1 MRKIIVDGVALAL
14 YAVVSLPTLT
24 GVTAHEWLGLA
35 VLVVLFV
42 HGVQHYDFVAAV
54 LRPARSSGS
63 SRNAAAAEV
72 ANADGA
78 TGARAVGVAEA
89 AGDRGA
95 QSADD
100 RTLRFAR
107 PRRAGAWA
115 RLVLD
120 ATLLLALVV
129 VVLSGLMES
138 GAILPAL
145 GWDAEGYFFWAPL
158 HAAAAKVL
166 LALIVVH
173 LALDGAAAW
182 RLIARARATSPERDG
197 GAPDECEAA

>member
-89 AGDRGA
+89 AGDRGV

-100 RTLRFAR
+100 RT
-107 PRRAGAWA
+107 
-115 RLVLD
+115 
-120 ATLLLALVV
+120 
-129 VVLSGLMES
+129 
-138 GAILPAL
+138 
-145 GWDAEGYFFWAPL
+145 
-158 HAAAAKVL
+158 
-166 LALIVVH
+166 
-173 LALDGAAAW
+173 
-182 RLIARARATSPERDG
+182 
-197 GAPDECEAA
+197 

>member
-1 MRKIIVDGVALAL
+1 M
-14 YAVVSLPTLT
+14 
-24 GVTAHEWLGLA
+24 
-35 VLVVLFV
+35 
-42 HGVQHYDFVAAV
+42 
-54 LRPARSSGS
+54 
-63 SRNAAAAEV
+63 
-72 ANADGA
+72 
-78 TGARAVGVAEA
+78 
-89 AGDRGA
+89 
-95 QSADD
+95 
-100 RTLRFAR
+100 
-107 PRRAGAWA
+107 
-115 RLVLD
+115 VLD
-120 ATLLLALVV
+120 ATLLLALAV

-145 GWDAEGYFFWAPL
+145 GWYAEGYFFWAPL

>member
-1 MRKIIVDGVALAL
+1 MGRPAPGPL
-14 YAVVSLPTLT
+14 VSLRLPGT
-24 GVTAHEWLGLA
+24 GVCSL
-35 VLVVLFV
+35 
-42 HGVQHYDFVAAV
+42 Q
-54 LRPARSSGS
+54 
-63 SRNAAAAEV
+63 
-72 ANADGA
+72 
-78 TGARAVGVAEA
+78 
-89 AGDRGA
+89 
-95 QSADD
+95 DD

-115 RLVLD
+115 RMVLD
-120 ATLLLALVV
+120 ATLLLALAV

-145 GWDAEGYFFWAPL
+145 GWYAEGYFFWAPL